1 MAPLDWQAV
10 LAAMFATKDA
20 QELKASKAKK
30 KALKAAAQ
38 QSGDSHDALEA
49 SLDAFLSR

>member
-1 MAPLDWQAV
+1 MDWQAV
-10 LAAMFATKDA
+10 LASVFAAKGA

-30 KALKAAAQ
+30 KALKAAAK
-38 QSGDSHDALEA
+38 QSADSSDALEA